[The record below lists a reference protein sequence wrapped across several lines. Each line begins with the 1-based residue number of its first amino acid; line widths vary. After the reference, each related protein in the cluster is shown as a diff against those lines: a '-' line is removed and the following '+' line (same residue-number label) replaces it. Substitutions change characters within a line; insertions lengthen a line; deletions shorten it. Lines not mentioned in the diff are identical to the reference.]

1 MADAGC
7 ARRRLVRAAIREIP
21 DWPKPGIMF
30 QVRGQRP
37 GPPPSSPSPA
47 PPSPGTLPQA
57 LALSGPSA
65 SLGWAATD
73 LARSGDVWGWVGQD
87 ITTVLLD
94 PVAFKACIDLLAE
107 RYAGKGIT
115 KVAGFDARG
124 LIFGAPLALALG
136 CGFVPLRK
144 PKKLPG
150 ETIGEEYTLEY
161 GTDRIEMHVGHVG
174 EQDKVLLVDDLIAT
188 GGTMGAG
195 VRLMKRVGA
204 TIVECAVII
213 ELPGLGGRKKKE
225 FEGIPVHTLLEIDVL

>member
-1 MADAGC
+1 M
-7 ARRRLVRAAIREIP
+7 
-21 DWPKPGIMF
+21 
-30 QVRGQRP
+30 Q
-37 GPPPSSPSPA
+37 
-47 PPSPGTLPQA
+47 SPG
-57 LALSGPSA
+57 

-73 LARSGDVWGWVGQD
+73 SGALGGGGGGGGAQD

-94 PVAFKACIDLLAE
+94 PAAFKACIDLLAE